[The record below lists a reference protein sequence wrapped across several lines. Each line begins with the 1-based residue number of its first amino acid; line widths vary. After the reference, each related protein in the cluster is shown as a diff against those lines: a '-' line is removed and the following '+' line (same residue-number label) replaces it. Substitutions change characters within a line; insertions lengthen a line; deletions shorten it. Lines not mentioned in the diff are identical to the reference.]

1 MAMLFLLVGLP
12 GAGKTTLGARLGR
25 ERGALV
31 LSADEWMSRIV
42 RDGWDAE
49 RRVAVQEVQ
58 LDIALQAVRGGCDVV
73 LDWGFFR
80 RGERDACRARA
91 AEAGVATSTLYL
103 EVGRAELL
111 RRLAARNADLPPH
124 TFEVDEAHLDR
135 CIGWLEPPTAD
146 ELAQDPDA

>member
-1 MAMLFLLVGLP
+1 MAILFLLVGLP
-12 GAGKTTLGARLGR
+12 GSGKTTLGAQLAR

-58 LDIALQAVRGGCDVV
+58 LEIALHVARGGGDVV
-73 LDWGFFR
+73 LDCGFFR
-80 RGERDACRARA
+80 RRERDACRAG
-91 AEAGVATSTLYL
+91 AEALGVTTRTIFLD
-103 EVGRAELL
+103 VGRDELL
-111 RRLAARNADLPPH
+111 RRLTARNASLPPH
-124 TFEVDEAHLDR
+124 TFAVDEAHLDL

-146 ELAQDPDA
+146 ELD

>member
-1 MAMLFLLVGLP
+1 MLFLLVGLP
-12 GAGKTTLGARLGR
+12 GAGKTTLGERLAR

-58 LDIALQAVRGGCDVV
+58 MEIALHVARSGCDVV
-73 LDWGFFR
+73 LDCGFFR
-80 RGERDACRARA
+80 RSERDACRARA
-91 AEAGVATSTLYL
+91 AECGVPARTIYL
-103 EVGRAELL
+103 EVARDELL

-124 TFEVDEAHLDR
+124 TFAVDEAHLDR
-135 CIGWLEPPTAD
+135 CISWLEPPTAE
-146 ELAQDPDA
+146 ELEVDG